1 MSSIEDPAMRPV
13 LLLIPGMLNTSR
25 VWSRV
30 IPHIHA
36 SVEIRV
42 ADVTQQSSITDMA
55 RNAFALVADVPQ
67 HRRLIVCGF
76 SMGGYVALDL
86 IESSELAKRPAD
98 SWALALVNTSAR
110 PEPADGMVTR
120 EKTIRALE
128 RDFEKVIQGIAA
140 FSTHDMNRTD
150 GSMMLDLLSMMRDV
164 GNQAAIRQIR
174 AVMGRK
180 DQRELLPTIQA
191 STLVVSSRS
200 DLVVPP
206 DASEELASLIPHA
219 KLEWIESAAHMTP
232 LEQPARL
239 ATLLNSLF

>member
-1 MSSIEDPAMRPV
+1 MSSFDSAAMRPV

-25 VWSRV
+25 VWNRM
-30 IPHIHA
+30 IPYIHD
-36 SVEIRV
+36 SVDIRV
-42 ADVTQQSSITDMA
+42 ADVTQQSSISKMA
-55 RNAFALVADVPQ
+55 YDALALVADVPEHQ
-67 HRRLIVCGF
+67 RLVVCGF

-86 IESSELAKRPAD
+86 IESPELAKRPAD

-110 PEPADGMVTR
+110 PETADGIVTR
-120 EKTIRALE
+120 EKTIRAFE
-128 RDFEKVIQGIAA
+128 RDFEKVIQGVAA
-140 FSTHDMNRTD
+140 FSTQEVNRTD
-150 GSMMLDLLSMMRDV
+150 ESMMSDLLSMMRDV
-164 GNQAAIRQIR
+164 GDQAAIRQVR
-174 AVMGRK
+174 AAMGRK
-180 DQRELLPTIQA
+180 DHRKLLTTIQA